1 MDMSIP
7 CWGDILVCWY
17 VFGWW
22 NMRFEGDD
30 CSGDGWDRGRGYSV
44 SIDLW
49 EMDGNE

>member
-7 CWGDILVCWY
+7 CWGDISMWY
-17 VFGWW
+17 VFGW

-30 CSGDGWDRGRGYSV
+30 CYGDGWDSVRGYSV

-49 EMDGNE
+49 